1 MKIRIYLF
9 FLVFGFRL
17 LQAQDTVLPK
27 LVVGI
32 VVDQMRDE
40 YLQRFHDKFGKDG
53 FRRLLEEGFRFKQMH
68 FNYVPT
74 YTGPG
79 HASIY
84 TGTTPAVHGIVGN
97 HWVQAAERKVVYCV
111 DDEREKSLGVA
122 GEAGKKSPR
131 QLLSTTISD
140 QLKLAGNFKP
150 RVLSI
155 SLKDRAA
162 ILPGGFFADW
172 AFWLDKESGKM
183 ISSSYYGEAL
193 PGWVD
198 DFNSRGLAGSLLA
211 RPWNTLLPAGAYT
224 ESYADDNPYEQL
236 FPGEERPVFP
246 HNLPAIRQRMG
257 LGLLYNTPFGNDF
270 LAEFAKAAIEGEDL
284 GNHSGTSD
292 MLMISFSSTDVVG
305 HRYGPQSLEVEDTYL
320 RLDRSLS
327 NLFRYLDEKI
337 GKGRYLLF
345 LTSDHGVAEV
355 PAFIKDKKGAAGY
368 FNSDSLFRGLK
379 ARLFELFHD
388 SLAIAAYNH
397 QIYFNPEKLPP
408 DYRARKAIYEAV
420 KGYYLAQDG
429 VADVYTEY
437 DIESCGN
444 GRAYCD
450 ELGRGFLPARS
461 GEVLILLKPA
471 WLTYK
476 KRGSSHGS
484 PYNYDTH
491 VPFLLYGWHIP
502 KGADTERVNIN
513 DVAPTICE
521 LLNIDLP
528 SGNTGRGLTHRFQ

>member
-1 MKIRIYLF
+1 MKNWIYILLLF
-9 FLVFGFRL
+9 SLRPLF
-17 LQAQDTVLPK
+17 AQEPDAPK
-27 LVVGI
+27 LIVGI

-40 YLQRFHDKFGKDG
+40 YLQRFRDKFVEDG
-53 FRRLLEEGFRFKQMH
+53 FRRLMDEGFRFKEMH

-97 HWVQAAERKVVYCV
+97 HWVQAADRKVIYCV
-111 DDEREKSLGVA
+111 DDEQVKTLGVA
-122 GEAGKKSPR
+122 GESGKKSPG
-131 QLLSTTISD
+131 QLLSTTLSD
-140 QLKLAGNFKP
+140 QLKLAGQFKP
-150 RVLSI
+150 RVLSV

-172 AFWLDKESGKM
+172 AFWLDKQSGKM
-183 ISSSYYGEAL
+183 ISSSFYGHSL
-193 PGWVD
+193 PAWVD
-198 DFNSRGLAGSLLA
+198 DFNRQGRARQWLAH
-211 RPWNTLLPAGAYT
+211 PWETLLPLKSYT

-246 HNLPAIRQRMG
+246 HNLPAIRQKMG
-257 LGLLYNTPFGNDF
+257 LELLYHTPFGNDF

-284 GNHSGTSD
+284 GNHPGTSD

-305 HRYGPQSLEVEDTYL
+305 HRYGPQSVEVEDTYL
-320 RLDRSLS
+320 RLDRTLS
-327 NLFRYLDEKI
+327 ALFRYLDEKI

-355 PAFIKDKKGAAGY
+355 PAYIKDKNGAAGY
-368 FNSDSLFRGLK
+368 FNSDSLFQGLK

-397 QIYFNPEKLPP
+397 QIYFNPEKMPP
-408 DYRARKAIYEAV
+408 MYEAKKAIYEAV
-420 KGYYLAQDG
+420 KDYYLQQEG
-429 VADVYTEY
+429 VARVYTEY
-437 DIESCGN
+437 DMAACGS
-444 GRAYCD
+444 GDAYCD
-450 ELGRGFLPARS
+450 ELSRGFLPARS
-461 GEVLILLKPA
+461 GEVLILLKPG
-471 WLTYK
+471 WLSHEM
-476 KRGSSHGS
+476 RGSSHGS

-502 KGADTERVNIN
+502 KGANSERVFIN

-521 LLNIDLP
+521 LLGIDLP
-528 SGNTGRGLTHRFQ
+528 SGNTGKGLTNKF